1 MDYGSGLMDTTVT
14 DMFGNPLKLGDCIS
28 YPGRVGSSLFV
39 NLAIFISRKTN
50 GKIQVAIPSTKTVI
64 GESGSEVKEVTR
76 KTSVEVLDRVI
87 KVPDSFLSNV
97 GMSDEMQHESYRLLG
112 IQDDVLSGVV
122 K

>member
-1 MDYGSGLMDTTVT
+1 MANVVI

-50 GKIQVAIPSTKTVI
+50 GKIQVAIPSTKSVN
-64 GESGSEVKEVTR
+64 GDSGHEVKEVTR

-87 KVPDSFLSNV
+87 KVPDSFLSNI
-97 GMSDEMQHESYRLLG
+97 GMSEDMQHESYRLLS
-112 IQDDVLSGVV
+112 IQDDVLSGVL